1 MNRVAPESGS
11 ARREQRRVEHQ
22 DLSRAQLL
30 DAAEEVFGRK
40 GFYATTLKEVAELAG
55 FSVGSVYSFFANKDD
70 LFRQVY
76 LRRGNEFMPALR
88 AIIESR
94 SPAIEVLHDVV
105 RFQVQFFRDHPN
117 FGRLYLWHSGHVFG
131 SDASPPVDPA
141 IVENFEEA
149 MVLQAKLFARGQRA
163 GDLRRGDPEVL
174 SRLLSGLVAA
184 YQEMDPAVTGGD
196 SATSERLSLDD
207 LLDLAGRAF
216 AA

>member
-1 MNRVAPESGS
+1 M
-11 ARREQRRVEHQ
+11 
-22 DLSRAQLL
+22 
-30 DAAEEVFGRK
+30 
-40 GFYATTLKEVAELAG
+40 
-55 FSVGSVYSFFANKDD
+55 
-70 LFRQVY
+70 
-76 LRRGNEFMPALR
+76 
-88 AIIESR
+88 
-94 SPAIEVLHDVV
+94 
-105 RFQVQFFRDHPN
+105 
-117 FGRLYLWHSGHVFG
+117 
-131 SDASPPVDPA
+131 
-141 IVENFEEA
+141 ENFEEA